1 MIGSSLL
8 FVYDSNKQAGVWVI
22 DFGKTVE
29 LPAGISVTHRLPWTL
44 GNHEDGY
51 LWGLDNLIS
60 LWKKL

>member
-1 MIGSSLL
+1 
-8 FVYDSNKQAGVWVI
+8 VYDSNKQAGVWVI